1 MQTVLITREIARMMQ
16 WDDDSKVTVNR
27 HFASVTELHSTMG
40 YIGNLSIEDV
50 LKSVLM
56 ATLKASTN
64 CSLRDAYHKV
74 LDDLD
79 DHKDLSFALIQD
91 AGARSQEGRFASR
104 DSS

>member
-1 MQTVLITREIARMMQ
+1 
-16 WDDDSKVTVNR
+16 
-27 HFASVTELHSTMG
+27 MG

-50 LKSVLM
+50 LKSVLI

-79 DHKDLSFALIQD
+79 DDKDLMLRLFIANANGTFFGMSESL
-91 AGARSQEGRFASR
+91 EASTR
-104 DSS
+104 R